1 MCWLHKNAILTLR
14 HWDNELMTSVPPST
28 KYCYG
33 CAANIDSR
41 AEICPHCGVRQQG
54 PPNPYPEQQYPEQ
67 QYPEQQYPQ
76 QQYPQQQYPAPVDPA
91 LQRAV
96 GNKTAAGICGILI
109 GFLGIHKFLLGFT
122 NAGVVML
129 LVSLLTCG
137 FGLVPMAIIGLIE
150 GIIYLTKSDQEFYQ
164 IYVVQKKEWF

>member
-1 MCWLHKNAILTLR
+1 
-14 HWDNELMTSVPPST
+14 MTFVPPSST

-41 AEICPHCGVRQQG
+41 AEICPHCGVRLQE
-54 PPNPYPEQQYPEQ
+54 PPNPYPGQQYPGQQYPGQQYPE
-67 QYPEQQYPQ
+67 P
-76 QQYPQQQYPAPVDPA
+76 QYPAPVDPA

-96 GNKTAAGICGILI
+96 GNKTVAGICGILI
-109 GFLGIHKFLLGFT
+109 GALGIHKFLLGFT

-129 LVSLLTCG
+129 LVTLLTCG
-137 FGLVPMAIIGLIE
+137 FGAMPMAIIGLIE